1 MLFLNKLPQFWV
13 SDPENKQLHVAT
25 QLKDS
30 QHRPRGPRTPGK
42 SLSLSV
48 TSEKL
53 VTRKIPP
60 SRTALNA
67 HLRVTVVFAGAHNT
81 TNFPRTK
88 VNQLV
93 FAATEEKTHFKPLLG
108 WGILPKTLKPCRC

>member
-1 MLFLNKLPQFWV
+1 M
-13 SDPENKQLHVAT
+13 
-25 QLKDS
+25 
-30 QHRPRGPRTPGK
+30 
-42 SLSLSV
+42 SV

-53 VTRKIPP
+53 VTRKIPA
-60 SRTALNA
+60 SRTTLNA
-67 HLRVTVVFAGAHNT
+67 HPWLTVVFSGAHNI